1 MFSIVLLASLSGVGA
16 NISIRIRSTKHL
28 GNFVDLAP
36 GRSAN
41 DIEPLK
47 SFDYRCVEPIR
58 YRPFRNKTHVKMA
71 IAKMP
76 RNDWIKIDRHYLE
89 RINRRKELLRN
100 NHQFCI
106 GSNELARLA
115 IRELYGE
122 VMVNQLPKR
131 FPTMFSIRR
140 GVFTNHITGCKY
152 SVSIVDLDDTYM
164 LDTLAENV
172 EEDFYFMIPDGNG
185 EYRLQAYMP
194 SYESRLGNGVDKSF
208 RRMEPGLTIMFIQW
222 SIQTD
227 GDELFKP
234 LVRNTF
240 DPDAPGSA
248 ADPAVQRG
256 LISFEKTYLRC
267 EHHTLTCL
275 PETKTVMF
283 CVRTYLT
290 PIKQIKDEGN
300 GSALADACDT
310 MPEKFGVYKR
320 RPVWGH
326 RLCEW
331 MRDGERKDE
340 DTLLHDPVQASQ
352 ADGQRPTR

>member
-1 MFSIVLLASLSGVGA
+1 M
-16 NISIRIRSTKHL
+16 
-28 GNFVDLAP
+28 DLAP

-185 EYRLQAYMP
+185 EYRLQAYSSCFPQGLLSSSKMGLSVREIHHPVP

-208 RRMEPGLTIMFIQW
+208 RRMEPGVFVGRLN
-222 SIQTD
+222 
-227 GDELFKP
+227 
-234 LVRNTF
+234 V
-240 DPDAPGSA
+240 
-248 ADPAVQRG
+248 
-256 LISFEKTYLRC
+256 
-267 EHHTLTCL
+267 
-275 PETKTVMF
+275 
-283 CVRTYLT
+283 
-290 PIKQIKDEGN
+290 
-300 GSALADACDT
+300 
-310 MPEKFGVYKR
+310 GVY
-320 RPVWGH
+320 
-326 RLCEW
+326 
-331 MRDGERKDE
+331 
-340 DTLLHDPVQASQ
+340 
-352 ADGQRPTR
+352 